1 MKAIVQDRYGPPDIL
16 ECRDVPAP
24 TPGPGEV
31 LVKVMAASLNARDW
45 HVLRGDPYLARL
57 SFGLRAPKA
66 PILGTD
72 FAGVVVSGE
81 GFEPGEEVYGE
92 FGGAFAEY
100 VAVPAGLVDRKPES
114 LTFEQA
120 AAMPLAANTALQ
132 GLRGL
137 EKGQSVLINGA
148 SGGVGTFAVQI
159 AKARGARVT
168 AVCSTRNADLVAG
181 LGADRV
187 VDYRKEDFALT
198 GDRHD
203 LVFDLVGNRSLRDLR
218 RALVPGGTLVISGG
232 GVFTGGSLFGPLGL
246 VIRARLAARFVREKI
261 VVLEAVPGRAA
272 LAALRELADGGLMVP
287 AVDRTYG
294 LADTAEAIRY
304 MEAEHARANIVL
316 TVGAAT

>member
-16 ECRDVPAP
+16 ECRDVPMP

-57 SFGLRAPKA
+57 SFGLRAPKQ
-66 PILGTD
+66 PVLGTD

-100 VAVPAGLVDRKPES
+100 VAVPARLVDRKPAS

-120 AAMPLAANTALQ
+120 AAMPLAATTALQ
-132 GLRGL
+132 GLAGV
-137 EKGQSVLINGA
+137 EKGQSVLVNGA

-168 AVCSTRNADLVAG
+168 AVCSTRNAGLVAS

-187 VDYRKEDFALT
+187 VDYRKEDFAAT

-203 LVFDLVGNRSLRDLR
+203 VVFDLVGNRSLRDLR
-218 RALVPGGTLVISGG
+218 RALVPGGTLVVSGG
-232 GVFTGGSLFGPLGL
+232 GVFSGGSLFGPLGL
-246 VIRARLAARFVREKI
+246 IIRARLAAPFVKDRI
-261 VVLEAVPGRAA
+261 VVLEAAPSRAA
-272 LAALRELADGGLMVP
+272 LAALRELADAGLVVP
-287 AVDRTYG
+287 AVDRTYE
-294 LADTAEAIRY
+294 LADTVEAIRY
-304 MEAEHARANIVL
+304 METEHARANVVL
-316 TVGAAT
+316 TVP

>member
-16 ECRDVPAP
+16 ECRDVPVP
-24 TPGPGEV
+24 TPAPGEV

-57 SFGLRAPKA
+57 SFGLRAPKQ
-66 PILGTD
+66 PVLGTD
-72 FAGVVVSGE
+72 FAGVVVSGD

-100 VAVPAGLVDRKPES
+100 VAVPARLVDRKPAS
-114 LTFEQA
+114 LNFEQA
-120 AAMPLAANTALQ
+120 AAMPLAATTALQ
-132 GLRGL
+132 GLAGV
-137 EKGQSVLINGA
+137 EKGRSVLVNGA

-168 AVCSTRNADLVAG
+168 AVCSTRNVGLVAS

-187 VDYRKEDFALT
+187 VDYRKEDFAAT

-203 LVFDLVGNRSLRDLR
+203 VVFDLVGNRSLRDLR
-218 RALVPGGTLVISGG
+218 RALVPGGTLVVSGG
-232 GVFTGGSLFGPLGL
+232 GVFSGGSLFGPLGL
-246 VIRARLAARFVREKI
+246 IIRARLAARFVKDRI
-261 VVLEAVPGRAA
+261 VVLEAAPSRAA
-272 LAALRELADGGLMVP
+272 LAALRELADAGLVVP
-287 AVDRTYG
+287 AVDRTYE

-304 MEAEHARANIVL
+304 METEHARANVVL
-316 TVGAAT
+316 TVP